1 MIRIFLSL
9 LIMSS
14 LAVACNDKY
23 PDLPEGIYAEFVTNQ
38 GTFVAKLYNKATPL
52 TAANF
57 VSLAEGNNPLV
68 DSAYGGKPYYNGLT
82 FHRVI
87 ADFMIQGGDPN
98 GDGTG
103 NPGYRFP
110 DEIVDSLK
118 HDRKGILSM
127 ANSGPETNGSQ
138 FFITLKETPWLD
150 GKHTVFGEIVVGQDI
165 VDSIGL
171 TPTEKPGDRPV
182 KPVIMEEVNII
193 RKGKASVADFASELE
208 RIEAEREEKRKKLE
222 RMAIDQAV
230 MFSSLRSK
238 AEEYESGLRI
248 FFNQRGDGAKPGD
261 SDMLLIN
268 YAGFFNNG
276 QLFTTNK
283 MEVAERYEMVDP
295 NLVARGGYSPMKT
308 SIDEPR
314 LIKGFR
320 EALGELK
327 VGDRVTVFIPSDLAY
342 GKQGN
347 RGIPPDTD
355 LIFEMELV
363 DIQ

>member
-1 MIRIFLSL
+1 
-9 LIMSS
+9 MST
-14 LAVACNDKY
+14 LVVACNDKY

-57 VSLAEGNNPLV
+57 VSLAEGTNPLV
-68 DSAYGGKPYYNGLT
+68 DSAYAGKPYYNGLI

-98 GDGTG
+98 GDGSG

-118 HDRKGILSM
+118 HSRKGILSM

-150 GKHTVFGEIVVGQDI
+150 GKHTVFGEIVIGQDV

-171 TPTEKPGDRPV
+171 VPTEKPGDRPV
-182 KPVIMEEVNII
+182 TPVVMEQVNII
-193 RKGKASVADFASELE
+193 RKGGASVADFATEMQ
-208 RIEAEREEKRKKLE
+208 RMEAEREARRKKLE

-230 MFSSLRSK
+230 MFANLRNQ
-238 AEEYESGLRI
+238 AEETESGLRI
-248 FFNQRGDGAKPGD
+248 FYNKRGEGKKPGN
-261 SDMLLIN
+261 SDLLLID
-268 YAGFFNNG
+268 YAGFFQNG
-276 QLFTTNK
+276 ELFTTNRK
-283 MEVAERYEMVDP
+283 EVAERYDIFDHTME
-295 NLVARGGYSPMKT
+295 ARGGYSPMKT

-314 LIKGFR
+314 LIQGFR
-320 EALGELK
+320 EALGMLK
-327 VGDRVTVFIPSDLAY
+327 VGDQVTVFIPSDLAY
-342 GKQGN
+342 GQQGN

-363 DIQ
+363 DIQQP